1 MQLLPFGIRIPRLNQ
16 EAKSVSQETRC
27 CFNIMD
33 MELGEHERMGPNAK
47 LIFKSL
53 IWIILT
59 FLLLGGFLFG
69 FAGHLDWGRAWIFM
83 ITLFGCVGINFI
95 ILLKT
100 NPEVIEERLHLD
112 RGAKKWDIL
121 IVSLAMLLVLATLAV
136 AGLDQRYGWPGSV
149 CTGWLYTGMTLFVI
163 GDLFFLWAMA
173 VNKYFS
179 KLVRIQTERGH
190 RVVTSGP
197 YRLARHPGY
206 LGWSVMWIGTP
217 LILNS
222 LWAYIP
228 GVLLIVLI
236 AIRTSLEDSTLQ
248 AELEGYSEY
257 ASKVRF
263 KLIPWVW

>member
-1 MQLLPFGIRIPRLNQ
+1 
-16 EAKSVSQETRC
+16 
-27 CFNIMD
+27 
-33 MELGEHERMGPNAK
+33 
-47 LIFKSL
+47 LITKSL

-69 FAGHLDWGRAWIFM
+69 FAGRLDWERAWIFM
-83 ITLFGCVGINFI
+83 ITLFGCVGVNFI

-100 NPEVIEERLHLD
+100 NPEVIEERSHLN

-121 IVSLAMLLVLATLAV
+121 VTSVATILILATLAV
-136 AGLDQRYGWPGSV
+136 AGFDERYGWCGSV
-149 CTGWLYTGMTLFVI
+149 GPGWLYTGIILFVI

-197 YRLARHPGY
+197 YRIVRHPGY
-206 LGWSVMWIGTP
+206 LGWSVMWVGAP
-217 LILNS
+217 LILDS
-222 LWAYIP
+222 PWAFIP
-228 GVLLIVLI
+228 AVLSVILIV
-236 AIRTSLEDSTLQ
+236 IRTVLEDSTLQ
-248 AELEGYSEY
+248 KELPGYLEY
-257 ASKVRF
+257 VSRVGY